1 MKPSERLRTVE
12 AVIISHKDFGEADR
26 FVTMFSFESGKIR
39 GLAKGVRKMGSRKA
53 AYLEPFMQSKVVIAR
68 GKTFWIITQADAI
81 RQHLSIRDSLKKT
94 ASAAYVME
102 LVDRFT
108 IEEEP
113 APRIF
118 RLIAET
124 LKRVDERTDT
134 YNALRYCELQLLEY
148 AGFRPD
154 LTDCV
159 GCGKVITAQ
168 DQYFSTAQGGVIC
181 PECAALY
188 HHTRRVSMNAL
199 RYLRHLQRSSY
210 AAIAEIEIPQKIRVE
225 ISALINSYIAS
236 IVERRLNAPEFIR
249 QVTHSADDNPKVK

>member
-26 FVTMFSFESGKIR
+26 FVTMFSLEGGKIR
-39 GLAKGVRKMGSRKA
+39 GLAKGVRKMASRKA

-81 RQHLSIRDSLKKT
+81 RQYLSIRDSLEKT
-94 ASAAYVME
+94 ALAAYVME

-124 LKRVDERTDT
+124 LKRVDERVNI
-134 YNALRYCELQLLEY
+134 YNALRYYELQLLEY

-159 GCGKVITAQ
+159 ACGKVIAAQ

-181 PECAALY
+181 PECGVLY
-188 HHTRRVSMNAL
+188 HQARKVSVDAL

-210 AAIAEIEIPQKIRVE
+210 TAIADVEIPQKIQTE
-225 ISALINSYIAS
+225 MSALINRYIAS
-236 IVERRLNAPEFIR
+236 IVERRLNAQEFIR
-249 QVTHSADDNPKVK
+249 QVVRSADDSPK

>member
-26 FVTMFSFESGKIR
+26 FVTMFSLEGGKIR

-113 APRIF
+113 APPVF
-118 RLIAET
+118 HLIAKT
-124 LKRVDERTDT
+124 LKRVDERADT
-134 YNALRYCELQLLEY
+134 YNALRYYELQLLEY

-159 GCGKVITAQ
+159 ACGKVITAQ
-168 DQYFSTAQGGVIC
+168 DQFFSTAQGGVIC
-181 PECAALY
+181 PQCGALY
-188 HHTRRVSMNAL
+188 HPARRVSMDVL

-210 AAIAEIEIPQKIRVE
+210 DAIADVEISQKVRVE
-225 ISALINSYIAS
+225 MSALINSYIAS
-236 IVERRLNAPEFIR
+236 IVERRLNAQEFIR
-249 QVTHSADDNPKVK
+249 QVIHSDNDSPKG